1 MKDHKS
7 VEIDLDTCL
16 GSGSHAKVY
25 AGEFNLTP
33 VAVKVFDNKVPQN
46 LNAFLNELESH
57 TIPSAQPQIITHP
70 NIVEHIGA
78 FQDLSLGQSYLITD
92 LSEFGTLQ

>member
-57 TIPSAQPQIITHP
+57 TIPSAQP
-70 NIVEHIGA
+70 
-78 FQDLSLGQSYLITD
+78 
-92 LSEFGTLQ
+92 